1 MKEHIYKVIVDELA
15 RISNKSVEFG
25 FIEDYDFGTQV
36 LLEGKFIV
44 MPSNLNAETIAPN
57 HKKRYDRTIRIIYV
71 KSNSV
76 NDNSMNEL
84 IEIEKIL
91 HKLNESEAILQ
102 AILNMN
108 YNVSINL
115 IKENPNDLT
124 GVLNIEINLYIKES

>member
-1 MKEHIYKVIVDELA
+1 MKEHIYKVIFDELK
-15 RISNKSVEFG
+15 RISKKSVEFG
-25 FIEDYDFGTQV
+25 FIEDYDFGSQV
-36 LLEGKFIV
+36 MLEGKFII
-44 MPSNLNAETIAPN
+44 MPSNFSAETIAPN
-57 HKKRYDRTIRIIYV
+57 HRKRYDRNIRVIYI

-91 HKLNESEAILQ
+91 NELNESEAILQ
-102 AILNMN
+102 NILNMN

-115 IKENPNDLT
+115 IKESPTDLT